1 VAVTFKS
8 AVDDPSR
15 IPKSTAVGALV
26 GARPFHIEALS
37 GWFDFNRA
45 PFFQSFVEV
54 RVETS
59 RKRVVLILNGIRG
72 PLHWRD
78 LQTGGTVLRLGATPH
93 DPVEFVVPMDRE

>member
-1 VAVTFKS
+1 MMQS
-8 AVDDPSR
+8 GQDWCDDDGPRSVDGSLKRFSR
-15 IPKSTAVGALV
+15 RVRQFTSLDI
-26 GARPFHIEALS
+26 H
-37 GWFDFNRA
+37 A